1 MSALSARLDAR
12 VRRDFPP
19 DRVVSVLNRLE
30 ALELPSAEN
39 QSLERVQAAIVLAAA
54 GDEGRLEQAFAQ
66 AETDWRDILVAAD
79 LADENWRER
88 LDDEF
93 GARV

>member
-1 MSALSARLDAR
+1 
-12 VRRDFPP
+12 
-19 DRVVSVLNRLE
+19 LE

-54 GDEGRLEQAFAQ
+54 GDEGRLEQAAAR